1 MAGTKK
7 TICGWLYILAE
18 RVKSFVKKFKKALY
32 NETGKK
38 VSGMKLL
45 KKKKGGGGCK

>member
-1 MAGTKK
+1 MTKAKEIIFKVLCFLADGIETFAGT
-7 TICGWLYILAE
+7 
-18 RVKSFVKKFKKALY
+18 FKKALY

-38 VSGMKLL
+38 VNGMKLL